1 MAYAVARTYS
11 GCTAPEEAAGIALKE
26 LAPKL
31 SAGGGLTRYATVA
44 FSDGRVGSFSVYEG
58 QDAAKRAQPI
68 AAQFVK
74 GHSAFKNLK
83 LDEAMEGEVI
93 YTVQGSVPMTGRLHG
108 ISRIYTTSA
117 SDAEVKEAFESV
129 GDTIRSFM
137 GLARYT
143 VAKLTDGRVG
153 IFCSFDTLEN
163 ARKSSAEAK
172 SLRAKSGTLLARV
185 LPSDPQILEGT
196 VVGTHSS

>member
-31 SAGGGLTRYATVA
+31 GAGGGLTRYATIA
-44 FSDGRVGSFSVYEG
+44 FADGRVGSFSVYAS

-68 AAQFVK
+68 AAEFVK
-74 GHSAFKNLK
+74 GHNAFKSLK
-83 LDEAMEGEVI
+83 LDETMEGEVI

-108 ISRIYTTSA
+108 ISRIYTTGA

-129 GDTIRSFM
+129 GDTIRSFT

-143 VAKLTDGRVG
+143 VAKLIDGRVG
-153 IFCSFDTLEN
+153 IFCSFDTLES